1 MAVKFPATG
10 LVPAS
15 ASKPPYTYQNG
26 LKLDALGRVVVS
38 G

>member
-1 MAVKFPATG
+1 MAIKFPGA

-15 ASKPPYTYQNG
+15 ASKPPFTYQNG
-26 LKLDALGRVVVS
+26 LKLDALGRVVVT